1 VAKEL
6 SAKWRKFIAAYDGD
20 VKAASA
26 IAEINYSYARRV
38 IVADPRIMDAVRVRN
53 VAEGNKRVAEVEQ
66 ITEERQQKNSTVIA
80 TRQQRQTFWTDVME
94 DADEDMKNRLRA
106 AELLGKSEADFT
118 EKVEHTGKEGG
129 PLEFS
134 NTERAARLATILERG
149 RQERDRQ
156 SD

>member
-1 VAKEL
+1 MAKEL
-6 SAKWRKFIAAYDGD
+6 SAKWKKFIAAYDGD

-26 IAEINYSYARRV
+26 VAEINYSYARRQ
-38 IVADPRIMDAVRVRN
+38 IVAEPRIMDAIRARN
-53 VAEGNKRVAEVEQ
+53 VAEGNKSVAEVEQ
-66 ITEERQQKNSTVIA
+66 ITIDRQGKNSTVIA
-80 TRQQRQTFWTDVME
+80 TRQRRQTFWTDVM
-94 DADEDMKNRLRA
+94 DDTAEDMKNRLRA

-129 PLEFS
+129 PLEFT